1 MPRRRDFHYFRYQST
16 DDEKRY
22 LRIQTQ
28 TLERARLAQKQRADK
43 LEEENKE
50 LKQENEKLK
59 EELEKVKK
67 QRDSYKDM
75 VFKANTAKTETSQG
89 RKRGGQTGHTGYGR
103 KTPEKVDQYV
113 TCYLLCCPDCYTP
126 VRRTKASI
134 THTVTDL
141 PRWEDMQPVTTAYQI
156 ERQWCSQCKKEV
168 HARPQGVVSG
178 SKLGS
183 ILLTMVLVWHYRMR
197 LPYAK
202 ITEQL
207 QFFYGIHVS
216 VGSLVQMHQR
226 ARQLLGK
233 DYQAIL
239 KEVRG
244 SPVVHAD
251 ETSWRVN
258 GRNWWCWTT
267 TTEKA
272 TAYTITES
280 RGKGVAEKLLSHAKG
295 VLVRDDYGAY
305 TKLPLVQQSCWAH
318 LLRKSHEEVARDT
331 ASEEVKLLHKK
342 LKELFILL
350 REDIAK
356 PFQKAQR
363 QELYSWYTKDL
374 QKIIQ
379 TTYQSEDARRIQTR
393 VKNQYTNLITALLYE
408 GVPLTNNLAERAVRP
423 LVVTR
428 KISGG
433 SRPIE
438 GAKTHAVN
446 MSIIESI
453 CKKKQPLLE
462 TLYSSLLKGSIVNN

>member
-1 MPRRRDFHYFRYQST
+1 MQRRRDFSYFRYQST

-28 TLERARLAQKQRADK
+28 TLERARLAQKQRADT
-43 LEEENKE
+43 LEEENKK

-59 EELEKVKK
+59 EELERVKK

-75 VFKANTAKTETSQG
+75 VFKANTVKAKASQE
-89 RKRGGQTGHTGYGR
+89 RKRGGQIGHKGYGR
-103 KTPEKVDQYV
+103 KIPKNIDHYV
-113 TCYLLCCPDCYTP
+113 KCYLLCCPECHTP
-126 VRRTKASI
+126 VKRTKAVL
-134 THTVTDL
+134 THTVCDL
-141 PRWEDMQPVTTAYQI
+141 PAWEDMHPVITEYHI

-168 HARPQGVVSG
+168 HARPQGVVPE

-226 ARQLLGK
+226 TRQLLGK
-233 DYQAIL
+233 EYEMIL

-258 GRNWWCWTT
+258 GKNWWCWTT

-280 RGKGVAEKLLSHAKG
+280 RGKGVAEKLLCHAKG

-305 TKLPLVQQSCWAH
+305 TKLPLTQQSCWAH

-331 ASEEVKLLHKK
+331 ASEEMKLLHKK
-342 LKELFILL
+342 LKVMFLL
-350 REDIAK
+350 LGEDIAK
-356 PFQKAQR
+356 PYHKTQR

-379 TTYQSEDARRIQTR
+379 TTYQQADAKRIQTR
-393 VKNQYTNLITALLYE
+393 VRNQYTNLITALLHV
-408 GVPLTNNLAERAVRP
+408 GVPLTNNLAERAIRP

-433 SRPIE
+433 SRSVE

-446 MSIIESI
+446 MSIVETI
-453 CKKKQPLLE
+453 CKRKQPLLK
-462 TLYSSLLKGSIVNN
+462 TLHASLLKGSIVDN